1 MIMIALL
8 LIFLAVTFYVFAF
21 PMVLSVLAHASREPS
36 SSSGTDNLPQ
46 DPAQWPL
53 VSVLVPICGQADT
66 LTAKLINLT
75 ATTYPLHR
83 LEVLLVLDGPVTG
96 LREAF
101 SIYRAEAKGP
111 LPLQTVQCDR
121 VGKNKA
127 LTQGARQSSGDILV
141 FTDVDALLDPDAIM
155 HLVTAILPEDIGGG
169 CGCHR
174 IRTSKGGQSIY
185 WDLEAKIKSAEMR
198 LLGKVTASY
207 GTLMAVKRRR
217 FEAIPPG
224 VTDDH
229 FLALSVVAQGARFI
243 YTDQAVAD
251 LEKPSRNPVDEI
263 RRRRRIVCQ
272 SLFCLSL
279 WRNLLHPGRWGWFAV
294 CLWSHKVLRRLAPL
308 FFIFIF
314 FSSLVL
320 GLQGSLTGRIIFFT
334 MTAGIGI
341 CAAALGVLMVF
352 KRLHRLLRPP
362 AYFLAGNLGMLI
374 GLIDF
379 MRGRRVIMW

>member
-1 MIMIALL
+1 MIALL
-8 LIFLAVTFYVFAF
+8 LISLAVAFYVFGF
-21 PMVLSVLAHASREPS
+21 PMVLTVLVLVSRKPYPS
-36 SSSGTDNLPQ
+36 SCADGLPQ
-46 DPAQWPL
+46 SPANWPL
-53 VSVLVPICGQADT
+53 VSVLVPISGRAET
-66 LTAKLINLT
+66 LPAKLTNLT
-75 ATTYPLHR
+75 AVTYPSHR

-101 SIYRAEAKGP
+101 SKYRAGVECP
-111 LPLQTVQCDR
+111 LPLKIVQCAR
-121 VGKNKA
+121 VGKNSA
-127 LTQGARQSSGDILV
+127 LNDGVRRASGDILL
-141 FTDVDALLDPDAIM
+141 FTDADALLAPDAVT
-155 HLVTAILPEDIGGG
+155 HLVAAIFPEDIGGG
-169 CGCHR
+169 CGRHR
-174 IRTSKGGQSIY
+174 IRTSKGAQSIY

-207 GTLMAVKRRR
+207 GTLMAVKRCW
-217 FEAIPPG
+217 FKPIPPG

-229 FLALSVVAQGARFI
+229 FLALSIVAQGVRFI
-243 YTDQAVAD
+243 YTEQAVAD
-251 LEKPSRNPVDEI
+251 LEKPSRNPADEI

-272 SLFCLSL
+272 SLYCLSL
-279 WRNLLHPGRWGWFAV
+279 WGDLLHPGRWGWFAV
-294 CLWSHKVLRRLAPL
+294 CLWSHKLLRRLAPL

-320 GLQGSLTGRIIFFT
+320 GLQGSLTGWLIFCA
-334 MTAGIGI
+334 MTVGTGIS
-341 CAAALGVLMVF
+341 ALSLGMLMVS